1 MTQKLLAGSFQ
12 LMKSL
17 NRSLIL
23 NKIRTEG
30 PISRAE
36 IAKQTKLT
44 PPTVSNI
51 VKELID
57 SDIVIESNQ
66 GESRGGRKPTM
77 LIINAKNFFVIGID
91 VSPTS
96 IYSVITNLNAGII
109 DSVFIDIIHP
119 VTNES
124 LLSLLSN
131 SVKQLLNQ
139 NKQINHEH
147 ILGIGVAMHGI
158 VDIENGIAIYAPGLK
173 LRNIPIKEH
182 LESEFN
188 MTVKIENDANSM
200 ALGEAWFGNGY
211 DIGDFVCVNV
221 GQGIG
226 AGIII
231 NGKLLHGNEFLSGEI
246 GHMTID
252 IDGPKCSCGN
262 YGCLEALAAGPYI
275 AERAKKQLVMGEE
288 SMLIEMTDNNLD
300 QLTGELIN
308 QAALQGDQFCIKLLK
323 QTGKY
328 LGIGLS
334 NLIHIV
340 NPSCIIMGGGV
351 TKSGDILLDSI
362 KDTISQRGLTD
373 QAKATQVMLTKLGDQ
388 AAVIG
393 AVCLM
398 LVELFFTES
407 PHKNI
412 L

>member
-23 NKIRTEG
+23 NTIRTEG

-36 IAKQTKLT
+36 IAKLTKLT

-77 LIINAKNFFVIGID
+77 LVINGKNFFVIGIE
-91 VSPTS
+91 VSPAS
-96 IYSVITNLNAGII
+96 IYSVITNLNAKII
-109 DSVFIDIIHP
+109 DSVSIDIHHP
-119 VTNES
+119 ITNES
-124 LLSLLSN
+124 LLSFLSK
-131 SVKQLLNQ
+131 SVKQLLDKN
-139 NKQINHEH
+139 NWINREH

-158 VDIENGIAIYAPGLK
+158 VDIENGISIYAPGLK

-188 MTVKIENDANSM
+188 LTVKVDNDANSM
-200 ALGEAWFGNGY
+200 ALGEAWFGHGY

-262 YGCLEALAAGPYI
+262 YGCLEALAAGPYL
-275 AERAKKQLVMGEE
+275 AERAKKQLAMGEK
-288 SMLIEMTDNNLD
+288 SMLIHMTGHNLD
-300 QLTGELIN
+300 KLTGELIYE
-308 QAALQGDQFCIKLLK
+308 AASQGDPFSINVLK
-323 QTGKY
+323 ETGKY

-334 NLIHIV
+334 NLIHTI

-351 TKSGDILLDSI
+351 TKSGHILLDSLKETI
-362 KDTISQRGLTD
+362 KQRGLTE
-373 QAKATQVMLTKLGDQ
+373 QAKSTQVMLTKLGDQ

-393 AVCLM
+393 AVCLV
-398 LVELFFTES
+398 LVELFFTQS
-407 PHKNI
+407 PQTSI
-412 L
+412 I